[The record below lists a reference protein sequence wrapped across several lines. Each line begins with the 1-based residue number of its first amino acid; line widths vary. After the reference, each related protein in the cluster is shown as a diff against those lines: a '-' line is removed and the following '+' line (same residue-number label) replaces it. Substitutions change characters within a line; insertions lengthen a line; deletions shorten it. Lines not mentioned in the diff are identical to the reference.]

1 VSENEARALKEGLQ
15 KRVGLTVAGGHL
27 SSTRPSEDTVQKVRF
42 KLRVDAGWC
51 RAVAGDERE
60 LTEREVAM
68 LQAAHP
74 GCLSVLAAPKAAP
87 IEDEETEVM
96 QRGEDDV
103 PGAPPM
109 DRQHSRRRT
118 VRKRK

>member
-1 VSENEARALKEGLQ
+1 
-15 KRVGLTVAGGHL
+15 LTVSGGHL

-51 RAVAGDERE
+51 RANPGEERE

-74 GCLSVLAAPKAAP
+74 GCLSVLAAPKPDASL
-87 IEDEETEVM
+87 DETEVM
-96 QRGEDDV
+96 ERGEDDV

-118 VRKRK
+118 VRKRR

>member
-1 VSENEARALKEGLQ
+1 M
-15 KRVGLTVAGGHL
+15 
-27 SSTRPSEDTVQKVRF
+27 QKVKF
-42 KLRVDAGWC
+42 KTSVDAGWC

-60 LTEREVAM
+60 LTEREVGM
-68 LQAAHP
+68 LLAAHP
-74 GCLSVLAAPKAAP
+74 GCLSVLAAPKVDAVP
-87 IEDEETEVM
+87 DETEITE
-96 QRGEDDV
+96 RGDDDV